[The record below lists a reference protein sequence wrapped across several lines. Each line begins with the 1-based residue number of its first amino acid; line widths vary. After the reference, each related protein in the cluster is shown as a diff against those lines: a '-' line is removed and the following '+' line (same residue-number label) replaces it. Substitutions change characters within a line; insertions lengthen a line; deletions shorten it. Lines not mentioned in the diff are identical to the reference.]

1 MVYTLYVSS
10 PVMFTGLAVSVRSR
24 SINDLPDLGIGEEYH
39 LRYTTYCK
47 LDQPPLRLVSV

>member
-1 MVYTLYVSS
+1 
-10 PVMFTGLAVSVRSR
+10 MFTGLAVSVRSR